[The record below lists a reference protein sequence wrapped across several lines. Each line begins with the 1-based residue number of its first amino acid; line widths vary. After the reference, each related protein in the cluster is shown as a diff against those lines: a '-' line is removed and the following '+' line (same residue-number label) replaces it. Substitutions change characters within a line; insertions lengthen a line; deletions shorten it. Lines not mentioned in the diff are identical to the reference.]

1 MPLFNRFATVA
12 VGAPGAKGT
21 LVSGLR
27 VQFDI
32 EKDARGAPN
41 KGIIQV
47 WNLSESTRNQI
58 RSTKDIAILEAGYV
72 DDEQRNRLTIQMDVI
87 DVRAVIQKPD
97 IVTALTCADGVNSLR
112 TKKFSVSYDGGKT
125 VKAIISDLASNA
137 GLVLRDLASIEDAQY
152 QQGFAQA
159 GPLGD
164 ILDKLAGRVDA
175 NWSFQNGELQFAP
188 KDAPATAYISVVNE
202 KTGLVGSPTKRNKVG
217 EINNPFQQ
225 NGWIFRTLLNPTI
238 EPNGKVKLESEE
250 AEGTFRVLS
259 VKHTGDTAEGDFY
272 STVEV
277 EEWQTT

>member
-41 KGIIQV
+41 KGIIQI

-58 RSTKDIAILEAGYV
+58 RSTKDVAILEAGYV

-112 TKKFSVSYDGGKT
+112 TKKFSVSYDAGKT